1 MRDRPGREKKFPVRR
16 SAFALTET
24 LIAIVILAVALL
36 TLAMVPLMTS
46 KVGIQT
52 ARRER
57 ATALAVQ
64 ALDVMEAV
72 AANVAVDRSE
82 VVSGDYTIRS
92 VKPAYGAAD
101 YRAAVTVTWGGV
113 TGESSLTVERDL
125 SKFSD
130 LTRGTK

>member
-1 MRDRPGREKKFPVRR
+1 MMKRVQREEYRQCR
-16 SAFALTET
+16 AGFALVET
-24 LIAIVILAVALL
+24 MIALVILAVALL

-64 ALDVMEAV
+64 TLDVLEAG
-72 AANVAVDRSE
+72 AANEAVDRSE
-82 VVSGDYTIRS
+82 VVSGDYTILS
-92 VKPAYGAAD
+92 VKPAYGAAN

-113 TGESSLTVERDL
+113 TGATSLTMERDL